1 MTMTNRPE
9 CWSKRTLGS
18 KAEGAGVP
26 RKVSSGVGPA
36 SGLPILSQIWMPL
49 LVTITTRPAPSV
61 PVPTAMCVL
70 AGLWREPSFAVP
82 STPAKPKAT
91 GGVVE
96 RVVTVPVVDEDV
108 EELVVVVDEDVGERV
123 VAVDEDVEELV
134 VAVDEEV
141 VERVVVVDE
150 DVVELVVTLVSLSL
164 AMKVPQIE
172 VSTPDVFTTSFAIQ
186 KVRSS
191 SGSTTV
197 AEYSPQGLAVE
208 NAS

>member
-1 MTMTNRPE
+1 LQRG
-9 CWSKRTLGS
+9 RD
-18 KAEGAGVP
+18 
-26 RKVSSGVGPA
+26 
-36 SGLPILSQIWMPL
+36 GLVEVLVL
-49 LVTITTRPAPSV
+49 LLEV
-61 PVPTAMCVL
+61 
-70 AGLWREPSFAVP
+70 E
-82 STPAKPKAT
+82 
-91 GGVVE
+91 VVE
-96 RVVTVPVVDEDV
+96 DVVRVEEEV
-108 EELVVVVDEDVGERV
+108 ELVVVVGGREVLV
-123 VAVDEDVEELV
+123 VELVEEEVLEEGLV
-134 VAVDEEV
+134 LAVVDEEV

-150 DVVELVVTLVSLSL
+150 DVVELVVTPVSPSL